1 MRIGLISD
9 THIPG
14 TGKEPPYQVARA
26 FEGVDLILHAG
37 DIYVPSCL
45 DWLEQL
51 APVQA
56 VEYHGSR
63 NFDGDL
69 RVSEQRTVEVDG
81 HTIGMV
87 HDFMLP
93 GVQKEIRPG
102 VIEADF
108 PRNGSLSEAVQKV
121 FGAPVNIVVFG
132 HTHEAIVEDHQG
144 VLFVNPGSPSL
155 PKQLRRLGTVAILE
169 LTSQRPNAHIV
180 DLATLGQP

>member
-9 THIPG
+9 THLPG
-14 TGKEPPYQVARA
+14 MEKEPPYQVARA

-37 DIYVPSCL
+37 DIYIPSCL
-45 DWLEQL
+45 DWLEQF

-56 VEYHGSR
+56 VEHHGSA
-63 NFDGDL
+63 NFKGDS
-69 RVSEQRTVEVDG
+69 RVSEQRTVEVEG
-81 HTIGMV
+81 YTIGMV

-108 PRNGSLSEAVQKV
+108 PPGESLPQAVQKA

-132 HTHEAIVEDHQG
+132 HSHVAIVEDHQG
-144 VLFVNPGSPSL
+144 VLFVNPGSPVL
-155 PKQLRRLGTVAILE
+155 PRQIRRLGSVAVLE
-169 LTSQRPNAHIV
+169 LTSQGRSAHIV
-180 DLATLGQP
+180 ELSTLS